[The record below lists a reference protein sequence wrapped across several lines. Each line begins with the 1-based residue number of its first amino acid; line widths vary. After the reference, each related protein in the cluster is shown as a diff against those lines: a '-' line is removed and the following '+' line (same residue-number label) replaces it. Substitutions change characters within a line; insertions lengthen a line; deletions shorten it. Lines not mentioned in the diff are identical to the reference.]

1 MAPRSHIGRSRYRDG
16 VITAASAV
24 AAVVPLDVPVGWSDP
39 KDVNMVHA
47 LLVLGGI
54 PLLLFLVIA
63 VAVYLPSLV
72 RGDRITPGQPA
83 VEDHWL
89 GGPRT
94 GTAELKGPESE
105 DAEAGGASG
114 RW

>member
-1 MAPRSHIGRSRYRDG
+1 MT
-16 VITAASAV
+16 TAASAL
-24 AAVVPLDVPVGWSDP
+24 AFVVPLDVPVGWSQPD
-39 KDVNMVHA
+39 DVNMVHA
-47 LLVLGGI
+47 LLLLVGV
-54 PLLLFLVIA
+54 PLLLFILIT
-63 VAVYLPSLV
+63 VAVYLPSII
-72 RGDRITPGQPA
+72 RGDRIAPGQPP
-83 VEDHWL
+83 VENQWL

>member
-1 MAPRSHIGRSRYRDG
+1 MAY
-16 VITAASAV
+16 
-24 AAVVPLDVPVGWSDP
+24 VVPLDVPIGWSQPD
-39 KDVNMVHA
+39 DVNMVHA
-47 LLVLGGI
+47 LLLLVGV
-54 PLLLFLVIA
+54 PLLLFILIT
-63 VAVYLPSLV
+63 VAVYLPSII
-72 RGDRITPGQPA
+72 RGERIAPGQPP
-83 VEDHWL
+83 VENQWL

>member
-1 MAPRSHIGRSRYRDG
+1 M
-16 VITAASAV
+16 
-24 AAVVPLDVPVGWSDP
+24 AAVVPLDVPVGWSEP
-39 KDVNMVHA
+39 EDVNMFHA
-47 LLVLGGI
+47 LLLLVGV
-54 PLLLFLVIA
+54 PLLLFILIT

-72 RGDRITPGQPA
+72 RGERIAPGQPP
-83 VEDHWL
+83 VENQWL

-105 DAEAGGASG
+105 DVEAGGASG

>member
-1 MAPRSHIGRSRYRDG
+1 MT
-16 VITAASAV
+16 TAASV
-24 AAVVPLDVPVGWSDP
+24 LAAVVPLDVPVGWSDP

-54 PLLLFLVIA
+54 PLLLFIA
-63 VAVYLPSLV
+63 ITVAVYVPSLV
-72 RGDRITPGQPA
+72 RGERIAPGQPS
-83 VEDHWL
+83 VENQWL

-94 GTAELKGPESE
+94 GTAELKGREAE
-105 DAEAGGASG
+105 DTDAGGASG

>member
-1 MAPRSHIGRSRYRDG
+1 MT
-16 VITAASAV
+16 TAASAL
-24 AAVVPLDVPVGWSDP
+24 AFVVPLDVPVGWSQPD
-39 KDVNMVHA
+39 DVNMVHA
-47 LLVLGGI
+47 LLLLVGV
-54 PLLLFLVIA
+54 PLLLFILIT

-72 RGDRITPGQPA
+72 RGERIAPGQPP
-83 VEDHWL
+83 VENQWL

>member
-1 MAPRSHIGRSRYRDG
+1 MASSRYRGG
-16 VITAASAV
+16 VITAASAL
-24 AAVVPLDVPVGWSDP
+24 AAVIPLDVPVGWGGDQDR
-39 KDVNMVHA
+39 DVNMVHA

-54 PLLLFLVIA
+54 PLLLFLLIT
-63 VAVYLPSLV
+63 VAVYVPSLV
-72 RGDRITPGQPA
+72 RGDSITPGQPP
-83 VEDHWL
+83 VENQWL

>member
-1 MAPRSHIGRSRYRDG
+1 MGA
-16 VITAASAV
+16 VTTAASAL
-24 AAVVPLDVPVGWSDP
+24 AFVVPLDVPVGWSQPD
-39 KDVNMVHA
+39 DVNMVHA
-47 LLVLGGI
+47 LLLLVGV
-54 PLLLFLVIA
+54 PLLLFLLIT
-63 VAVYLPSLV
+63 VAVYLPSII
-72 RGDRITPGQPA
+72 RGERIAPGQPP
-83 VEDHWL
+83 VENQWL

>member
-1 MAPRSHIGRSRYRDG
+1 M
-16 VITAASAV
+16 ITPASAV
-24 AAVVPLDVPVGWSDP
+24 AAVIPMDVPVGWDEP

-54 PLLLFLVIA
+54 PLLLFIA
-63 VAVYLPSLV
+63 ITVAVYVPSLV
-72 RGDRITPGQPA
+72 RGERIAPGQPA
-83 VEDHWL
+83 VENQWL

-94 GTAELKGPESE
+94 GTAELQGRHSE
-105 DAEAGGASG
+105 DTGAGGASG

>member
-1 MAPRSHIGRSRYRDG
+1 MT
-16 VITAASAV
+16 TAASAL
-24 AAVVPLDVPVGWSDP
+24 AFVVPLDVPIGWSQPD
-39 KDVNMVHA
+39 DVNMVHA
-47 LLVLGGI
+47 LLLLVGV
-54 PLLLFLVIA
+54 PLLLFILIT
-63 VAVYLPSLV
+63 VAVYLPSII
-72 RGDRITPGQPA
+72 RGERIAPGQPP
-83 VEDHWL
+83 VENQWL